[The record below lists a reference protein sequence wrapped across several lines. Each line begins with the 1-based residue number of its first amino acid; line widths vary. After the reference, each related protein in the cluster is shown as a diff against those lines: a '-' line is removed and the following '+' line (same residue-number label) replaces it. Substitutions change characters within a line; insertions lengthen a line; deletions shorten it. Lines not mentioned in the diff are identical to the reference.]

1 MATDKGI
8 DILITKFFSGEAL
21 PEEAMELE
29 DWANMSPG
37 NKSYFNNYSK
47 ILAMPIEITYDERN
61 RAWKNIN
68 DIIYKQESK
77 PKSKVINWRLAG
89 IAASIM
95 LSLTIGLVII
105 NYIQKENDTIVY
117 KTGAASKTILLKDK
131 SEIIVL
137 PNSAIKIDKEY
148 GLTNRKIKLNGSATF
163 SVVHNP
169 SLEFIIDVNNIHI
182 KDIGTRFNVVSSP
195 TSDTIFINVDDGE
208 ILVYDDFGSSEN
220 ASSGENV
227 LYIRSNKKLRGFHIK
242 HEPSITTTK
251 QDERPAEVKKQDLS
265 IIKQSIP
272 STADSSGKGNPYP
285 SYPSQYPLDQGYT
298 PEGKQALIYKDSVE
312 TNEITTDMLRDKLI
326 TSEQSL
332 SFRLS
337 NTEFIINGKP
347 QSNDIFQRYRKKYI
361 PASSE
366 GKEWVWSH
374 NSETQGANH
383 K

>member
-21 PEEAMELE
+21 PEEAIELE

-95 LSLTIGLVII
+95 LSLTIGLLII

-137 PNSAIKIDKEY
+137 PNSSIKINKEY

-208 ILVYDDFGSSEN
+208 ILVYDDFGSSKN

>member
-21 PEEAMELE
+21 PEEAIELE

-95 LSLTIGLVII
+95 LSLTIGLLII

-137 PNSAIKIDKEY
+137 PNSSIKINKEY

-169 SLEFIIDVNNIHI
+169 SLEFVIDVNNIHI

-208 ILVYDDFGSSEN
+208 ILVYDDFGSSKN

>member
-95 LSLTIGLVII
+95 LSLTIGLVTI

>member
-312 TNEITTDMLRDKLI
+312 TNEIITDMLRDKLI